1 MRSDDT
7 IIGLM
12 GKHILQSSNLAQVR
26 PIFGALAAVNFREFF
41 SRQVP
46 GNPIKVPKMA
56 TWRDNL
62 ARWPFKNNLKKTL
75 SESKFLLNGYPKPN
89 QTNGETNDQKRT

>member
-1 MRSDDT
+1 VHSDDT

-12 GKHILQSSNLAQVR
+12 GKHILQSSNSAPVR
-26 PIFGALAAVNFREFF
+26 PIFGALAAVNFHEFF

-46 GNPIKVPKMA
+46 GNSIKVPKTG

-75 SESKFLLNGYPKPN
+75 SECEILLNGYPKPN

>member
-1 MRSDDT
+1 LERST
-7 IIGLM
+7 QSSTTYWRN
-12 GKHILQSSNLAQVR
+12 QSSNSADSR
-26 PIFGALAAVNFREFF
+26 PIFGALAAGNFSEFF

-46 GNPIKVPKMA
+46 GNSIKVPKTG

-62 ARWPFKNNLKKTL
+62 ARWPFKNILKKTL
-75 SESKFLLNGYPKPN
+75 SEGRFLINGYPKPN